1 MNTEINEN
9 VAEIFACGTAA
20 HWKWKQKADKKEQKQ
35 NQEQKKKI
43 SDHGWGKLL
52 IVGFFSFRHNAINY

>member
-9 VAEIFACGTAA
+9 VAEIFAFGTAA

-35 NQEQKKKI
+35 NQEQKKKNKR
-43 SDHGWGKLL
+43 SRLRQATDCW
-52 IVGFFSFRHNAINY
+52 FFLFSPQCH